1 MQQMIEVYSKMIFIM
16 LKREKLNENYH
27 HLLKFKKRKYL
38 LLVKTIKDI
47 LLANETWTTWLHP
60 KGIFTMKQFEKR
72 KMVPSSRYPYPEPI

>member
-38 LLVKTIKDI
+38 LLVKTIK
-47 LLANETWTTWLHP
+47 
-60 KGIFTMKQFEKR
+60 IFYWQMKLGQPGFIQR
-72 KMVPSSRYPYPEPI
+72 VFSP